1 MVAVTVN
8 RGMPRPEAPAASL
21 PKDQW
26 DDLVIVRKLWAQ
38 SQLPFDC
45 RMLKLVASDAPAMAT
60 ELGYGTKE
68 AFLREGLQL
77 DPELVSRVVD
87 WLDQEQPKEPV
98 TLQQAD
104 QASKAGTHASVAFSL
119 QGIFAENGDNRH
131 TLSDPSRD
139 IITARSQGEGGTS
152 AAYLAA
158 RLKKAGRDDL
168 LKQIGPGKQH
178 QSMRS
183 AAIEAGIITPFP
195 SLQLKDPAPTAQKL
209 LAKKGKEW
217 CLQLLDEL
225 SALVFED

>member
-1 MVAVTVN
+1 MAAVTVN

-60 ELGYGTKE
+60 ELGYGTEE

-104 QASKAGTHASVAFSL
+104 QASKAGTHASVAFNR
-119 QGIFAENGDNRH
+119 QGAFAKAGDNQH
-131 TLSDPSRD
+131 TLKGGLD
-139 IITARSQGEGGTS
+139 IIQTSVNGGGGTS

-183 AAIEAGIITPFP
+183 AAIEAGIITLFP

-209 LAKKGKEW
+209 LVKKGKEW